1 MADKADIVVNTK
13 VTPESFARIKAICK
27 KFGFSPYDLLQMLL
41 DCMIRY
47 MDEYHNLSEDLRRI
61 IRMFEDMPGWKT
73 ALRLTEPMD
82 DAEIMEAFYVLRR
95 PKGTGAPRIVHVTR
109 PMLDGDDLGWLVTYN
124 IQLAFDQFIKTIN
137 DSFYR
142 HLSQLCVELGN
153 ESILDTI
160 QTIVNLYKENPND
173 EEMRQMFADN
183 DWHENAKMHDR
194 QQYKRTY
201 TPSEATQQKLFEV
214 ETNPNKEEE
223 E

>member
-1 MADKADIVVNTK
+1 MAEKADIVVGTK
-13 VTPESFARIKAICK
+13 VTPSSFAQLKSICK
-27 KFGFSPYDLLQMLL
+27 KYDFTVYDLLQMLI
-41 DCMIRY
+41 DCIIRY

-61 IRMFEDMPGWKT
+61 IRMFEDMPGWKN
-73 ALRLTEPMD
+73 AFRLTEPMD
-82 DAEIMEAFYVLRR
+82 DVEIMEAFYVLRH
-95 PKGTGAPRIVHVTR
+95 PKGKGAPRIVHVVR
-109 PMLDGDDLGWLVTYN
+109 PMLDGDDLGWLATYN

-214 ETNPNKEEE
+214 ETNPNKEE
-223 E
+223 

>member
-1 MADKADIVVNTK
+1 MASEKADIVVNTK
-13 VTPESFARIKAICK
+13 VTPEAFARIKAICN

-95 PKGTGAPRIVHVTR
+95 PKGTGAPRIVHIER

-124 IQLAFDQFIKTIN
+124 VQTSLERFIEVIN
-137 DSFYR
+137 SSLYR
-142 HLSQLCVELGN
+142 HLRMLSVELGN
-153 ESILDTI
+153 ESLLDTI
-160 QTIVNLYKENPND
+160 QTIVNLYKENPD
-173 EEMRQMFADN
+173 EKELRLMFEDN
-183 DWHENAKMHDR
+183 DWENGAKMSEHR
-194 QQYKRTY
+194 QYKRTY
-201 TPSEATQQKLFEV
+201 TTSEEQIYKQQTLFD
-214 ETNPNKEEE
+214 KEE
-223 E
+223 

>member
-1 MADKADIVVNTK
+1 MAEKADIVVNTK
-13 VTPESFARIKAICK
+13 VTPEAFARIKAICK

-109 PMLDGDDLGWLVTYN
+109 PMLDGDDLGWLVSYN
-124 IQLAFDQFIKTIN
+124 IQTSLERFIEFTN
-137 DSFYR
+137 GSLYR
-142 HLSQLCVELGN
+142 HLRTLSKELGN
-153 ESILDTI
+153 ESLLDTI
-160 QTIVNLYKENPND
+160 QTIVNLYKDNPND
-173 EEMRQMFADN
+173 EDMRQMFADN

-194 QQYKRTY
+194 QQYKRGY
-201 TPSEATQQKLFEV
+201 SHGMDYMDSQQSLFED
-214 ETNPNKEEE
+214 KEEE
-223 E
+223 K

>member
-1 MADKADIVVNTK
+1 MADTANIVVNTK
-13 VTPESFARIKAICK
+13 VTPEAFARIKAICK

-109 PMLDGDDLGWLVTYN
+109 PMLDGDDLGWLATYN
-124 IQLAFDQFIKTIN
+124 IQTSLERFIEITN
-137 DSFYR
+137 GSLYR
-142 HLSQLCVELGN
+142 HLRMLSVELGN
-153 ESILDTI
+153 ESLLDTI
-160 QTIVNLYKENPND
+160 QTIVNLYKENPD
-173 EEMRQMFADN
+173 DKELRLMFEDN
-183 DWHENAKMHDR
+183 DWEKGAKMHDR
-194 QQYKRTY
+194 QQYKRPY
-201 TPSEATQQKLFEV
+201 TKSMDTFETQTKLFED
-214 ETNPNKEEE
+214 KEDEV
-223 E
+223 